1 MGRWERLL
9 DGRGR
14 DVADVPIRLALGGAM
29 LYHGLAK
36 LRGNGPEETAGF
48 FESVG
53 VKPGRFWAIAT
64 GVAETFAGAAAVLG
78 IATRPAALAVI
89 ATQAVA
95 ATKVHAA
102 KGFDNTRGGMEYN
115 LALIS
120 MALGLL
126 VAGAGPVSTSRLAR
140 SAAAKRHGASVRGLP
155 GLERLGLERFGLGRL
170 GHRSGLERGLALI
183 H

>member
-1 MGRWERLL
+1 MMMSSGMGMTSRRA
-9 DGRGR
+9 R
-14 DVADVPIRLALGGAM
+14 DLADVPMRLALGSAM

-36 LRGNGPEETAGF
+36 LRGEGRQQTGGW
-48 FESVG
+48 FESMG
-53 VKPGRFWAIAT
+53 LRPGHFWATAT
-64 GVAETFAGAAAVLG
+64 GAAETFAGVAAILG

-89 ATQAVA
+89 ATQAMA

-102 KGFDNTRGGMEYN
+102 KGFDNTKGGMEYN

-126 VAGAGPVSTSRLAR
+126 AAGAGPLSTSQLAR
-140 SAAAKRHGASVRGLP
+140 TALARRRQPVKRFSIP
-155 GLERLGLERFGLGRL
+155 GLERFGR
-170 GHRSGLERGLALI
+170 RSTLERGLDLI